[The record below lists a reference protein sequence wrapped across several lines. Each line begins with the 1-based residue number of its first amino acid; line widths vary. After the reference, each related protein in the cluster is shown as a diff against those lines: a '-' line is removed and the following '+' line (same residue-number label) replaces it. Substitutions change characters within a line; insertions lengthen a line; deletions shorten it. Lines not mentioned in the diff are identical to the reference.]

1 MFTQIAKF
9 EKLRQTE
16 KEINF
21 KRVFLTMVRR
31 EVILCSSGEWIGVAQ
46 RLGLEAPFFTEC
58 VVKQSK
64 IR

>member
-1 MFTQIAKF
+1 MFTQIVKF

-31 EVILCSSGEWIGVAQ
+31 EVTVFEW
-46 RLGLEAPFFTEC
+46 
-58 VVKQSK
+58 
-64 IR
+64 